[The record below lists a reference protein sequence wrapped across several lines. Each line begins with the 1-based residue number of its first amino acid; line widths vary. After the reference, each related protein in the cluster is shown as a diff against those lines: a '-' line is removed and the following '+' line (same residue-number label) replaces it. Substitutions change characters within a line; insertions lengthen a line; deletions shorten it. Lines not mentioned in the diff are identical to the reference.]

1 MKIAFATS
9 NRVSVDQHFGA
20 STGFAIYGIDETRT
34 RLIELVE
41 FPEGTVDSSVGSGK
55 PAQAGDGTS
64 HNRLVEK
71 IAALDGCAAVYC
83 LAVGGAAVRQLL
95 ARGIQPMRLDDA
107 MPIDALL
114 DDLRRLAHVGGVAW
128 IDRAVRR
135 ASGQGGAGAANGF
148 ERLAQLA
155 DEAWEE

>member
-1 MKIAFATS
+1 MKVAFATS

-41 FPEGTVDSSVGSGK
+41 FPGAPAGPYGGS
-55 PAQAGDGTS
+55 S
-64 HNRLVEK
+64 HNRLAEK
-71 IAALDGCAAVYC
+71 IAVLDGCAAVYC

-107 MPIDALL
+107 MPIDVLL
-114 DDLRRLAHVGGVAW
+114 DELRRLAHVGGVAW
-128 IDRAVRR
+128 IDRAVRQAR
-135 ASGQGGAGAANGF
+135 GQVGAGGM

>member
-1 MKIAFATS
+1 MKVAFATS

-20 STGFAIYGIDETRT
+20 SSGFAIYGIDETRT

-41 FPEGTVDSSVGSGK
+41 FPDNAVPASGADK
-55 PAQAGDGTS
+55 PAEPGGGS
-64 HNRLVEK
+64 HSRLAEK

-107 MPIDALL
+107 APIDALL
-114 DDLRRLAHVGGVAW
+114 DELRRLAHVGGVAW

-148 ERLAQLA
+148 ERLARLA

>member
-1 MKIAFATS
+1 MKVAFATS
-9 NRVSVDQHFGA
+9 SRVSVDQHFGA

-41 FPEGTVDSSVGSGK
+41 FPEGQAPASDVGK
-55 PAQAGDGTS
+55 PAEPDGGSS
-64 HNRLVEK
+64 HNRLAEK

-95 ARGIQPMRLDDA
+95 ARGIQPMRLDDET
-107 MPIDALL
+107 PIDALL
-114 DDLRRLAHVGGVAW
+114 DDLRRLAHIGGVAW

-135 ASGQGGAGAANGF
+135 ARGSDGV
-148 ERLAQLA
+148 ERLAKLA

>member
-1 MKIAFATS
+1 MKVAFATS

-20 STGFAIYGIDETRT
+20 SAGFAIYGIDETRT

-41 FPEGTVDSSVGSGK
+41 FPDLPEGGAPGSGR
-55 PAQAGDGTS
+55 PAEPGGGSS
-64 HNRLVEK
+64 HSRLAEK

>member
-41 FPEGTVDSSVGSGK
+41 FPESPAGPDGGS
-55 PAQAGDGTS
+55 S
-64 HNRLVEK
+64 HNRLAEK

-83 LAVGGAAVRQLL
+83 LAVGGGAVRQLL
-95 ARGIQPMRLDDA
+95 AKGIQPMRLDDA

-114 DDLRRLAHVGGVAW
+114 DELRRLAYVGGVAW

-135 ASGQGGAGAANGF
+135 ARGRDGV

-155 DEAWEE
+155 DEVWEE

>member
-41 FPEGTVDSSVGSGK
+41 FPGDAVPPSGALDPAEPGGGSSHS
-55 PAQAGDGTS
+55 
-64 HNRLVEK
+64 RLAEK

>member
-1 MKIAFATS
+1 MKVAFATS

-41 FPEGTVDSSVGSGK
+41 FPEDAVTASAAGK
-55 PAQAGDGTS
+55 PAEPGGGS
-64 HNRLVEK
+64 HSRLAEK
-71 IAALDGCAAVYC
+71 IVALDGCAAVYC

-107 MPIDALL
+107 APIDALL
-114 DDLRRLAHVGGVAW
+114 DELRRLAHVGGVAW

-135 ASGQGGAGAANGF
+135 ARGRDGV

>member
-1 MKIAFATS
+1 MKVAFATS

-41 FPEGTVDSSVGSGK
+41 FPELPEGGASGAGRPAETGGGSH
-55 PAQAGDGTS
+55 S
-64 HNRLVEK
+64 RLAEK
-71 IAALDGCAAVYC
+71 ISALDGCAAVYC

-95 ARGIQPMRLDDA
+95 AKGIQPMRLDDA
-107 MPIDALL
+107 APIDALL
-114 DDLRRLAHVGGVAW
+114 DELRRLAHVGGVAW